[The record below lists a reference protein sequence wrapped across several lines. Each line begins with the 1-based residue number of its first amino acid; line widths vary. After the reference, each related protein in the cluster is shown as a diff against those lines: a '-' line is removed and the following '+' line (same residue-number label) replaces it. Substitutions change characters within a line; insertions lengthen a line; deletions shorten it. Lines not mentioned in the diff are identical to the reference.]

1 MKFSEI
7 KEQLKNSK
15 TAETIVDTKRYYQK
29 HRFLI
34 YPFIII
40 IFVLAIAITPLV
52 YKYFFVP
59 YDRNDSNSDSNKF
72 SYNVT
77 VYVTGEV
84 NNPGVYTLTND
95 DRVEDAIEA
104 AGGLKENAFIEY
116 TNLAQRLYDE
126 QYINIPSIND
136 QTKSNKSTVKT
147 YSGVININTASIDE
161 FCQLPGI
168 GKTIASRIVEYRNN
182 VGNFEDIRDIMNVEG
197 VSETL
202 FNKIRYN
209 LSL

>member
-15 TAETIVDTKRYYQK
+15 TAETLLDTKRYFQK
-29 HRFLI
+29 HKFLI
-34 YPFIII
+34 YPFIIVVVI
-40 IFVLAIAITPLV
+40 LSIAITPLI
-52 YKYFFVP
+52 YKYFTVP
-59 YDRNDSNSDSNKF
+59 TSDEASVDDNNF
-72 SYNVT
+72 SHSVT

-84 NNPGVYTLTND
+84 NNPGVYTLTNE
-95 DRVEDAIEA
+95 DRVEDAIKA
-104 AGGLKENAFIEY
+104 AGGLKESAFIEY

-126 QYINIPSIND
+126 QYINIPSANE
-136 QTKSNKSTVKT
+136 QNKSNKSTTKVYT
-147 YSGVININTASIDE
+147 GVININTADVDE

-209 LSL
+209 LAL

>member
-15 TAETIVDTKRYYQK
+15 TAETLLDTKRYFQK

-34 YPFIII
+34 YPFIIAVVI
-40 IFVLAIAITPLV
+40 LSIAITPLV
-52 YKYFFVP
+52 YKYFTVP
-59 YDRNDSNSDSNKF
+59 STDEASKSDNNNFTHS
-72 SYNVT
+72 VT

-95 DRVEDAIEA
+95 DRVEDAIKA

-126 QYINIPSIND
+126 QHINIPSVNA
-136 QTKSNKSTVKT
+136 QVKSNKSTAKAFT
-147 YSGVININTASIDE
+147 GIININTADVDE

-168 GKTIASRIVEYRNN
+168 GETIATRIVEYRNN

-209 LSL
+209 LAL